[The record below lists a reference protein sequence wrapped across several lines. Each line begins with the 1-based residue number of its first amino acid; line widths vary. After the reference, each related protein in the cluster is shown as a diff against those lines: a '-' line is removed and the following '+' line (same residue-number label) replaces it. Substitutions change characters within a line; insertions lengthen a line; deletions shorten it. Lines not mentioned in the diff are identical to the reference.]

1 VRDLLAG
8 LRERAL
14 DSTRPILCVLDGA
27 KALRAVGDVSDHR
40 SCNANHS
47 RAATEVPR

>member
-8 LRERAL
+8 LRDRGL
-14 DSTRPILCVLDGA
+14 DTTRPILCVLDGA
-27 KALRAVGDVSDHR
+27 KALRAVGDVSTTR

-47 RAATEVPR
+47 RAASEVPR